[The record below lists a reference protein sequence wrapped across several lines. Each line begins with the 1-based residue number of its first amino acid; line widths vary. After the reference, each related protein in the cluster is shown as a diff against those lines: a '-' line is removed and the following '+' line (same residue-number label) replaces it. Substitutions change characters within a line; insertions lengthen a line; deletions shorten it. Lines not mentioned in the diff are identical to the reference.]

1 MEGQPASLSAH
12 THPAV
17 SLLGSDLSLPAVGR
31 GVCAGFRVP
40 GGRAL
45 LLAVCAYRVWGVI
58 GSTLHA
64 LPLELIARV
73 GCCVRMPLSHL
84 CLSAQ
89 PFAVHPGRNADYFAR
104 LSGRLAGC
112 RALPGRAGQ
121 EGGGMKGGNLRRCSR
136 MGGLNVIR

>member
-12 THPAV
+12 THRAV

-73 GCCVRMPLSHL
+73 GRCVRTQPSPHPTPGLLFSSPEQAGPSTHAL
-84 CLSAQ
+84 CCTLITRCVRQ
-89 PFAVHPGRNADYFAR
+89 VDWRVAVRSLVEQAR
-104 LSGRLAGC
+104 
-112 RALPGRAGQ
+112 RAG
-121 EGGGMKGGNLRRCSR
+121 EG
-136 MGGLNVIR
+136 VPPEA